1 MGRLTAIICMA
12 LISASWSA
20 SGDSGVQ
27 DPRVIERD
35 IWVPPP
41 PLPDCA
47 VPELAATVFE
57 TLARP
62 GGVEYLP
69 GRCSSPVHSIPLAG
83 RTTLRGLSAFEA
95 LSRLIAM
102 DPRYSWKN
110 IDGIPVVRPVEA
122 WSDASGFLQRT
133 VSVGFT
139 DQNVGGALTAILNAV
154 GSGEFQGQRD
164 LTSADGNRRFSMS
177 AQSSSLA
184 GVLNAV
190 VRAHGRLMWAV
201 GYCRPQRRVEFA
213 RILLRTFDGAGLAGE
228 PVGSSVDGSGVRQ
241 DPCAAPLPY

>member
-12 LISASWSA
+12 FISASWSA
-20 SGDSGVQ
+20 AGDSGVQ

-35 IWVPPP
+35 IWVPAP

-47 VPELAATVFE
+47 VPELASVVLDTV
-57 TLARP
+57 AMP

-69 GRCSSPVHSIPLAG
+69 GRCVSAVHSTSPAD
-83 RTTLRGLSAFEA
+83 RTNLRGLTAFDA
-95 LSRLIAM
+95 LSRLVEM

-110 IDGIPVVRPVEA
+110 IDGIPVVRPLEA
-122 WSDASGFLQRT
+122 WSDPSGFLQRT

-154 GSGEFQGQRD
+154 GSGKFQGQRD
-164 LTSADGNRRFSMS
+164 LPTADGNRRFSIS
-177 AQSSSLA
+177 AQSSSVA
-184 GVLNAV
+184 AVLNAV
-190 VRAHGRLMWAV
+190 VRAHGRLTWAV

-228 PVGSSVDGSGVRQ
+228 PVGSSIDATGVRQ
-241 DPCAAPLPY
+241 DPCAAQLP